1 MKMKKAKTIKKCVKS
16 TQSKRKLHEIHK
28 SNILKLKSQQM
39 FTSEKHNAFTEEIH
53 ESTDA

>member
-16 TQSKRKLHEIHK
+16 TYSKRKLHEIHK

-39 FTSEKHNAFTEEIH
+39 FTSEKHNAFTEEINK
-53 ESTDA
+53 STGA